1 MSDET
6 TPAADP
12 RDPLL
17 DATGRSLLL
26 ARDAIDAA
34 LSNVAALRSRP
45 APPSV
50 TRVVQRDPNA
60 VPPTLGMHRRETTTT
75 TTAATAKES
84 AHA

>member
-6 TPAADP
+6 TPPAVAS
-12 RDPLL
+12 DPLL
-17 DATGRSLLL
+17 DATARSLLL

-45 APPSV
+45 APATHA

-75 TTAATAKES
+75 TTAKES
-84 AHA
+84 ANA